1 MRFNSLD
8 YIFIAILVL
17 SGLIGYKRGFV
28 ASVGGIVSTLVGVG
42 IAFLYRND
50 AASYL
55 QEHYGVVSS
64 LATALE
70 KRMPISALGSN
81 QAIPL
86 SSLPGVNEGLAYVHR
101 QFTELAY
108 LMVVAL
114 CFLLLYMISSYLIKF
129 FCAILEKLFLSGILG
144 GMNQLAGAGTIMT
157 KNIIIMAVLLGILNS
172 PLGLGAKIG
181 VKSISQATVYIQ
193 GSALVPYLLKVFAFL
208 QGMIAGGV

>member
-8 YIFIAILVL
+8 YIIIAILLL
-17 SGLIGYKRGFV
+17 SGLIGYKRGFI

-50 AASYL
+50 AAAYL

-64 LATALE
+64 LASALK
-70 KRMPISALGSN
+70 KRMPISAWGSN
-81 QAIPL
+81 QHIPL
-86 SSLPGVNEGLAYVHR
+86 SSLPGLNEGLAYIHR
-101 QFTELAY
+101 QFMELAY
-108 LMVVAL
+108 LLVVAL
-114 CFLLLYMISSYLIKF
+114 CFLLLYMMSSYLIKF
-129 FCAILEKLFLSGILG
+129 IFVILEKLFLWGILG

-157 KNIIIMAVLLGILNS
+157 QNFIIMAALLGVLNS

-181 VKSISQATVYIQ
+181 IKGISQATVYIQ
-193 GSALVPYLLKVFAFL
+193 GSALVPYLLKVFVFI